1 MFLGLRKI
9 KGVQISHFY
18 KKYNEDVMDIF
29 KKPIHEMMKRGLLTV
44 NDGYLLLTNRGKL
57 LGNEVFQAFL
67 L

>member
-1 MFLGLRKI
+1 M
-9 KGVQISHFY
+9 
-18 KKYNEDVMDIF
+18 N
-29 KKPIHEMMKRGLLTV
+29 RGLLTV